1 MGDRR
6 LRAFPHAASVVV
18 ALGLAGAAA
27 GAGTKPTLTV
37 AVTGNGTVTSSP
49 AGIACRPACKLHAR
63 QGQKITLTA
72 SPNDGYAF
80 SHWSAPCGTSITC
93 TVKMTGT
100 RVVRAF
106 FKAEP
111 PAPPP
116 PPPPPPPAK
125 AGNYAGT
132 YTDGTFFKVFVDSP
146 GAHALDVYFDFN
158 GECSNGG
165 TSWDTGFV
173 MNGPFAIQPDGTF
186 SGTPTT
192 TFSDSTVSAT
202 VNGTF
207 TSSGS
212 ASGTLSVGIDF
223 SDGTDCTSSGTW
235 SAQDQD

>member
-111 PAPPP
+111 PPP

-186 SGTPTT
+186 SGTATT
-192 TFSDSTVSAT
+192 AFSDSTVSAT

>member
-1 MGDRR
+1 M
-6 LRAFPHAASVVV
+6 ATVVGT
-18 ALGLAGAAA
+18 LGLAGAAA
-27 GAGTKPTLTV
+27 GAATRPTLTV

-49 AGIACRPACKLHAR
+49 SGIACRPACKLRAR

-93 TVKMTGT
+93 SVKMTGT
-100 RVVRAF
+100 RVVHAF

-111 PAPPP
+111 PAPQPL
-116 PPPPPPPAK
+116 PPPPPPAK
-125 AGNYAGT
+125 PGNYAGT

-186 SGTPTT
+186 SGTATT

-207 TSSGS
+207 TASGS

>member
-146 GAHALDVYFDFN
+146 GAHALDVYVDFN

-186 SGTPTT
+186 SGTATT
-192 TFSDSTVSAT
+192 AFSDSTVSAT

>member
-186 SGTPTT
+186 SGTATT
-192 TFSDSTVSAT
+192 AFSDSTVSAT

-212 ASGTLSVGIDF
+212 AIGIDF